1 MSTQAVAGNNAIDV
15 RERVGEAEWRVRGE
29 LAAAHRLLAN
39 FGYVDL
45 TYNHVSVRVPG
56 AHDQFLLKAD
66 NLLFEQ
72 VNASNLVRYDLDGNI
87 TLENGFKSSMAAFNL
102 HVSVLEARD
111 DIMAVVHT
119 HTPANLA
126 VSAHRRGLLPIS
138 QQAMRFY
145 NRIAYHKNAAND
157 ATREGSRDIADA
169 LGDKWTMLLENHGAV
184 VCGATLAEAYIY
196 HHFLE
201 LACRAQANAVGAG
214 DELIIPPDE
223 VCEQRAEVAGRH
235 GVYDSDS
242 RDWQAS
248 MLFAEHHFPDFKQ

>member
-1 MSTQAVAGNNAIDV
+1 MSVEAVAGKNSTQVQEQVSD
-15 RERVGEAEWRVRGE
+15 EEWRVRGE
-29 LAAAHRLLAN
+29 LAAAHRLLAH
-39 FGYVDL
+39 FGFVDL

-56 AHDQFLLKAD
+56 APNQFLLKAD

-72 VNASNLVRYDLDGNI
+72 VNASNLVKYDLGGNI
-87 TLENGFKSSMAAFNL
+87 ILDNGYKSSMAAFNL

-111 DIMAVVHT
+111 DIMAVIHT

-126 VSAHRRGLLPIS
+126 VSAHRRGLLPIT
-138 QQAMRFY
+138 QQAMRFH
-145 NRIAYHKNAAND
+145 NRIAYHENAAND
-157 ATREGSRDIADA
+157 ATREGSRDIADT

-201 LACRAQANAVGAG
+201 LACRAQANAIGAG
-214 DELIIPPDE
+214 DELIIPPEE
-223 VCEQRAEVAGRH
+223 VCEQRAQAAGKH

-248 MLFAEHHFPDFKQ
+248 MLFAEYQFPNYKL

>member
-15 RERVGEAEWRVRGE
+15 RERVGEAEWRVRGG
-29 LAAAHRLLAN
+29 LAAAHRLLAH
-39 FGYVDL
+39 FGFVDL

>member
-15 RERVGEAEWRVRGE
+15 REWVGEAEWRVRGE
-29 LAAAHRLLAN
+29 LAAAHRLLAH
-39 FGYVDL
+39 FGFVDL